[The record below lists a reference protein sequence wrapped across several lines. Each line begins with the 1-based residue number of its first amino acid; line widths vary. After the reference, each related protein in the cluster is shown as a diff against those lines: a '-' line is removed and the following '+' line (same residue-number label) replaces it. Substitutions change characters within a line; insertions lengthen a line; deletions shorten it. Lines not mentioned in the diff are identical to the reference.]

1 MWEILQAVTL
11 RFDVNERYVLVE
23 HVFEKGKEN
32 IHRFDRTFPAWKFSE
47 CDWCKTEWSEILP
60 PLYK

>member
-23 HVFEKGKEN
+23 HASENGKEN
-32 IHRFDRTFPAWKFSE
+32 IHRFDRTFPA
-47 CDWCKTEWSEILP
+47 
-60 PLYK
+60 